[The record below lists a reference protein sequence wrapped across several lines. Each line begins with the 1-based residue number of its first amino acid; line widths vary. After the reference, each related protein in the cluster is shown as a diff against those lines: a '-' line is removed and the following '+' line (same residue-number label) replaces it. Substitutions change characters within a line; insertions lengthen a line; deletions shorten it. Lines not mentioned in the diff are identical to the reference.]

1 MTAPTLKEK
10 CMHEGC
16 AEQAQM
22 WLSTEPPTFL
32 CLQHTQEGVN
42 RGQMLHG
49 AELEV
54 AKFLREG
61 GKTN

>member
-1 MTAPTLKEK
+1 MTAP
-10 CMHEGC
+10 
-16 AEQAQM
+16 
-22 WLSTEPPTFL
+22 EPPTFL
-32 CLQHTQEGVN
+32 CLQHN
-42 RGQMLHG
+42 PRGGKPRQMLHG